1 MMNAKEIEKLIAEGY
16 SVNSINVNA
25 RKIEEEDDKRSS
37 FNRRVR
43 EGYVK
48 RLNYV
53 SVELIRGKDE
63 NIRFECTYDDLFTV
77 AKDLVGIGNAVMTEY
92 V

>member
-25 RKIEEEDDKRSS
+25 RKIEEDDKRSS
-37 FNRRVR
+37 YNRRVR

-48 RLNYV
+48 RLSYV

-63 NIRFECTYDDLFTV
+63 YIRFECTYDDLFSV
-77 AKDLVGIGNAVMTEY
+77 SKDLVNIGYATTTEGA
-92 V
+92 